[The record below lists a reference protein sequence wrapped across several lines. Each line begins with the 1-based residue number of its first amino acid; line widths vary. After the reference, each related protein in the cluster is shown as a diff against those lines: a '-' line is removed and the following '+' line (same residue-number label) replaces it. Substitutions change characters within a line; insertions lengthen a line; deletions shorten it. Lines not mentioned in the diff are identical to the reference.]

1 MTRRVKKSMKRSM
14 KKLKDSISSSSR
26 KMSKRLKRSMKNM
39 TRSSKKTKRV
49 KGKKGKKKMNAFMIA
64 KEKARL
70 NDEPEFQYNGK
81 TYRQKTTKTGMVIY
95 AAK

>member
-14 KKLKDSISSSSR
+14 KKMKDSISSSSR
-26 KMSKRLKRSMKNM
+26 KMSKRLKRSMSN
-39 TRSSKKTKRV
+39 RSSKKTKRV
-49 KGKKGKKKMNAFMIA
+49 KGKRGKKKMNAFMIA

-81 TYRQKTTKTGMVIY
+81 TYKQKKTKTGMVIY